1 MAPDSPTI
9 SREDRDGCPT
19 LVLVGE
25 FDLAVVDDLRAA
37 LQGLKAPE
45 STSPTVDLAGVTFM
59 DSSCLGALVDFQ
71 RQAHASGGNVVL
83 LAPSGPSRRLL
94 EITGVDEL
102 FEIRD

>member
-1 MAPDSPTI
+1 M
-9 SREDRDGCPT
+9 
-19 LVLVGE
+19 
-25 FDLAVVDDLRAA
+25 
-37 LQGLKAPE
+37 
-45 STSPTVDLAGVTFM
+45 GVTFM
-59 DSSCLGALVDFQ
+59 DSSCLGALLDLQ

>member
-1 MAPDSPTI
+1 MAPDSPTMT
-9 SREDRDGCPT
+9 REDRDGCPT

-25 FDLAVVDDLRAA
+25 FDLAVADGLRAA
-37 LQGLKAPE
+37 LDGLRASD
-45 STSPTVDLAGVTFM
+45 STSPTLDLAGVTFM
-59 DSSCLGALVDFQ
+59 DSSCLGALLDLQ

-83 LAPSGPSRRLL
+83 ISPSGPSRRLL